1 MNTAIITKYLSDTET
16 KKALC
21 EHLGM
26 STRTF
31 DRKIKGGT
39 CFTVNDIESIADFL
53 KLTDQDKHELFEDTL
68 YNVDISD
75 FEREIIKRYR
85 TLTPRQK
92 QLILSDLQLTK
103 EQQFHIV

>member
-31 DRKIKGGT
+31 DRKINRS
-39 CFTVNDIESIADFL
+39 CFTVKDIESIADFL

-92 QLILSDLQLTK
+92 QLILDDLQLTK